1 MKTYFTQSRI
11 LIWLVI
17 ILLIIN
23 ISAVITIFYS
33 IKERN
38 EFLNNRRY
46 LPDKAQMH
54 HHKEKSFRSFMDLDE
69 KQREHFSS
77 AKHKFFL
84 EAKKITGQMH
94 EKRVEFMNE
103 MASAN
108 PDTLKITEIANEIGS
123 LHAKLKYQTFKH
135 YIDMKSVCDKKQ
147 EERLMHLFRSM
158 LHEDTLIPGPVKHE
172 KENKR
177 SHHFRRGE

>member
-11 LIWLVI
+11 LIWLVM

-38 EFLNNRRY
+38 KLIINKRF
-46 LPDKAQMH
+46 LPDKAQIY
-54 HHKEKSFRSFMDLDE
+54 HHKEKSFRNCMNLDE
-69 KQREHFSS
+69 KQHEHFIS
-77 AKHKFFL
+77 AKDNFFL

-94 EKRVEFMNE
+94 DKRVEFINE
-103 MASAN
+103 MASEN
-108 PDTLKITEIANEIGS
+108 PDTIKIREIANEIGS
-123 LHAKLKYQTFKH
+123 LHAKLKYETFKH
-135 YIDMKSVCDKKQ
+135 YINMKSVCNKDQ
-147 EERLMHLFRSM
+147 EEKLMHLFRSM
-158 LHEDTLIPGPVKHE
+158 LNEDPFIPGPGRHD

-177 SHHFRRGE
+177 SHHKR